1 MTVTL
6 SDFTWAVRPT
16 VSDVELT
23 DGGDIVASSGWT
35 AGVGGWAAWDTTT
48 ALEALTDEY
57 TIVVVLDPNQASS
70 AWRGLLSIPAYAS
83 GAHASPYHVMLL
95 AASGLGDPTKL
106 AYYQSIANVGA
117 VYQSAT
123 GAIDTSTDGQTCYAV
138 RRSGT
143 NVDYL
148 VDGVE
153 VSSSTVAAGALD
165 WTPHGPVCLGTR
177 SASSP
182 GEGCA
187 GTYVFAGVADRALTD
202 DELAAITASPLGF
215 EGGDVTGTIA
225 ATLANLTST
234 ITGTETITGTIAA
247 TLANLTSTITGYL
260 AHAVP
265 PALSALTPQW
275 PGVDLLDADGVRIG
289 EATAYDLDAVVRA
302 LAAGPWVM
310 TTTVAGL
317 ALDDGAS
324 IADIAAVRVV
334 DELGV
339 AFTGTVRPIAG
350 EDNGGVTVEGVGAS
364 AAVTFAGSDAGWAA
378 LASRRAYPD
387 PSTEA
392 PWATSH
398 DTRTGRASTVVA
410 EFIEANLGSSA
421 LPDREWPDLDVVD
434 GLVGIESTWSARLQ
448 RLDRL
453 VARICNDAGL
463 VCRPTFALD
472 GSLRVV
478 IVARS
483 DLSARQVLSDQADLS
498 TLTDRSFAAT
508 ASHVIAAGQGE
519 LELRAFEVASS
530 PATGRDRAEHFID
543 RRNLADTAELA
554 TAASSTL
561 AAAAAS
567 RVIRAELSAAAAA
580 QMRYRFHYDVGDIVS
595 VEIAGVRHSSS
606 IESVRI
612 QLNATEYRITPQFG
626 EAAPD
631 AWSALVRIIAEFD
644 AVSDENTT

>member
-631 AWSALVRIIAEFD
+631 AWSALVRSIAEFD

>member
-70 AWRGLLSIPAYAS
+70 AWRGLLSIPACAS

-177 SASSP
+177 SASAP

-234 ITGTETITGTIAA
+234 ITGTGTITGTIAA
-247 TLANLTSTITGYL
+247 TLANLTSTITG
-260 AHAVP
+260 
-265 PALSALTPQW
+265 T
-275 PGVDLLDADGVRIG
+275 GTI
-289 EATAYDLDAVVRA
+289 
-302 LAAGPWVM
+302 AG
-310 TTTVAGL
+310 TVAATL
-317 ALDDGAS
+317 ANLTS
-324 IADIAAVRVV
+324 TI
-334 DELGV
+334 
-339 AFTGTVRPIAG
+339 TGTGTIAG
-350 EDNGGVTVEGVGAS
+350 TVAATLANLTSTITGTGPSPVPSLRRSPISPRRSVTPSTSPAPSRPHSPTSRRRSPAPDHHRHHRGHTRQPHVDDHRLPRSRCPAGAVGAHPAVAGCRS
-364 AAVTFAGSDAGWAA
+364 ARRRRRQDRRGDRLRPRRSGACAR
-378 LASRRAYPD
+378 RRAMGD
-387 PSTEA
+387 D
-392 PWATSH
+392 H
-398 DTRTGRASTVVA
+398 HRRRA
-410 EFIEANLGSSA
+410 
-421 LPDREWPDLDVVD
+421 R
-434 GLVGIESTWSARLQ
+434 AR
-448 RLDRL
+448 RR
-453 VARICNDAGL
+453 R
-463 VCRPTFALD
+463 
-472 GSLRVV
+472 
-478 IVARS
+478 
-483 DLSARQVLSDQADLS
+483 
-498 TLTDRSFAAT
+498 
-508 ASHVIAAGQGE
+508 
-519 LELRAFEVASS
+519 
-530 PATGRDRAEHFID
+530 ID
-543 RRNLADTAELA
+543 RRH
-554 TAASSTL
+554 
-561 AAAAAS
+561 
-567 RVIRAELSAAAAA
+567 RRRAC
-580 QMRYRFHYDVGDIVS
+580 RR
-595 VEIAGVRHSSS
+595 
-606 IESVRI
+606 
-612 QLNATEYRITPQFG
+612 
-626 EAAPD
+626 
-631 AWSALVRIIAEFD
+631 
-644 AVSDENTT
+644 

>member
-1 MTVTL
+1 
-6 SDFTWAVRPT
+6 
-16 VSDVELT
+16 
-23 DGGDIVASSGWT
+23 
-35 AGVGGWAAWDTTT
+35 
-48 ALEALTDEY
+48 
-57 TIVVVLDPNQASS
+57 
-70 AWRGLLSIPAYAS
+70 
-83 GAHASPYHVMLL
+83 
-95 AASGLGDPTKL
+95 
-106 AYYQSIANVGA
+106 
-117 VYQSAT
+117 
-123 GAIDTSTDGQTCYAV
+123 
-138 RRSGT
+138 
-143 NVDYL
+143 
-148 VDGVE
+148 
-153 VSSSTVAAGALD
+153 
-165 WTPHGPVCLGTR
+165 
-177 SASSP
+177 
-182 GEGCA
+182 
-187 GTYVFAGVADRALTD
+187 
-202 DELAAITASPLGF
+202 
-215 EGGDVTGTIA
+215 
-225 ATLANLTST
+225 
-234 ITGTETITGTIAA
+234 
-247 TLANLTSTITGYL
+247 
-260 AHAVP
+260 
-265 PALSALTPQW
+265 
-275 PGVDLLDADGVRIG
+275 
-289 EATAYDLDAVVRA
+289 
-302 LAAGPWVM
+302 M

-478 IVARS
+478 IAARS

-631 AWSALVRIIAEFD
+631 AWSALVRSIAEFD

>member
-70 AWRGLLSIPAYAS
+70 GWRGLLSIPAYAS

-177 SASSP
+177 SASAP

-434 GLVGIESTWSARLQ
+434 GLAGIESTWSARLQ

-478 IVARS
+478 IAARS

-631 AWSALVRIIAEFD
+631 AWSALVRSIAEFD